1 MACRTFRG
9 APDASPGGGL
19 QDAGVKKDSDFNRAS
34 LSVVGS
40 VVRSSVDF
48 RPQWAA
54 SRACRRISA
63 RVPTPGWARVVRR
76 AGAGASK
83 LAYCP
88 GTLDV
93 RFPRKQWRDRV
104 RQQSLDPSR
113 SLSINSHPPPQRRA
127 FSTPPTPPLEES
139 LRVVDRRVEGREP
152 RFTKTCLKAK
162 RCSRPLRCDADAPC
176 SDGKDQHDLS
186 GQHSGRH
193 DALPQIEFGH
203 RPSRRPARNRQALI
217 VARA

>member
-1 MACRTFRG
+1 MDEHAWLAERFDEHRTRLR
-9 APDASPGGGL
+9 AVAL

-48 RPQWAA
+48 RRQWAA

-104 RQQSLDPSR
+104 DS
-113 SLSINSHPPPQRRA
+113 SHWIPRA
-127 FSTPPTPPLEES
+127 
-139 LRVVDRRVEGREP
+139 R
-152 RFTKTCLKAK
+152 
-162 RCSRPLRCDADAPC
+162 
-176 SDGKDQHDLS
+176 
-186 GQHSGRH
+186 
-193 DALPQIEFGH
+193 
-203 RPSRRPARNRQALI
+203 
-217 VARA
+217 